1 MSRLNFL
8 GSVENLCLAFKEPM
22 ILYNL
27 YRYLRHVGTC
37 DDPTCG
43 TVICI
48 DGNEKVCRKIC
59 GEQLDPPSAETG
71 YDPLASDVH
80 NAMSRAIMR
89 EKKCPNAPSRRGQG
103 SCKQCQDRALAR
115 EAMAV
120 STEPTSPRRTRSC
133 NNKQH
138 SHEAVASNIDTL
150 QAVEEDVQVLPV
162 YPGDEWSTVSTSLL
176 GNVSTKWSQ
185 RWCF

>member
-1 MSRLNFL
+1 
-8 GSVENLCLAFKEPM
+8 M